1 MESIR
6 KPSLDREKNLPQ
18 AERTIACVYADW
30 DDSVERL
37 KGVVSTQSFWQYLY
51 TPGIP
56 LPKIS
61 YVQFIH
67 SFPSSNVIF

>member
-1 MESIR
+1 MESVR
-6 KPSLDREKNLPQ
+6 KPSLDREKNLLQ

-30 DDSVERL
+30 DDSVERP
-37 KGVVSTQSFWQYLY
+37 KGVVSTQSFWQSLY

-61 YVQFIH
+61 YIQFIL
-67 SFPSSNVIF
+67 SFPSFNLIF